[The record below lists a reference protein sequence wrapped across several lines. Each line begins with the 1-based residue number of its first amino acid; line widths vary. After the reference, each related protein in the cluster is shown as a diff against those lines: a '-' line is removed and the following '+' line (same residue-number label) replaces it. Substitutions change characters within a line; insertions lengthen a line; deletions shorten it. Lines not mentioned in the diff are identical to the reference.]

1 MASEL
6 LEWWRYIQGFIGTEV
21 WPVAC
26 PLASMVVAA
35 PTLGLSSLR
44 VPSCCLLAMNF
55 LPYLSPFLDS
65 IQASPPPS
73 DFLPVPFFSPPL
85 SSKHYRCLF
94 CGPSFLKFLI
104 YHSELQLLL
113 CIFAPLF
120 GGRAFCPALYPKRC
134 IVPGTEEILNTDALT
149 EYMNIWLLMSCLLEI
164 HFHTLCS
171 VKFDLLMIVQ

>member
-21 WPVAC
+21 WPVAF

-35 PTLGLSSLR
+35 PTLGLYCLR
-44 VPSCCLLAMNF
+44 DRFCCLLAMNF

-73 DFLPVPFFSPPL
+73 DFLPLPFFSPPL
-85 SSKHYRCLF
+85 ASKHYRCLF

-104 YHSELQLLL
+104 YHSCYSAYLL
-113 CIFAPLF
+113 PLF

-149 EYMNIWLLMSCLLEI
+149 EYMNIWLLTSCLLEI

-171 VKFDLLMIVQ
+171 IKFDLLMIVQ